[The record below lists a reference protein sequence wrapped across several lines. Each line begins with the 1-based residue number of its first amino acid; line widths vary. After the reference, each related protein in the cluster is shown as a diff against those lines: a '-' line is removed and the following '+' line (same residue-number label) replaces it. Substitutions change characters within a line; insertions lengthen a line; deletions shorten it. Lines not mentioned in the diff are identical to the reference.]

1 MTYDSFT
8 TLIGSCDTL
17 FKVLLI
23 FIGIDYI
30 TGILKA
36 IYNKKLNSGIGAK
49 GIIKKIGYILIVI
62 VAGLLDTLLNSPNYI
77 RNIICYMF
85 ITNEGISIIE
95 NWANMGINIPNFL
108 REKLDSMSN
117 NNDIK
122 K

>member
-1 MTYDSFT
+1 MTYNSFT
-8 TLIGSCDTL
+8 TLIDSCDTL

-30 TGILKA
+30 NGILKA

-62 VAGLLDTLLNSPNYI
+62 VAGLLDSLLNSPNYI

-85 ITNEGISIIE
+85 IANEGISIIE
-95 NWANMGINIPNFL
+95 NWANMGINIPSFL
-108 REKLDSMSN
+108 KEKLDSLSN
-117 NNDIK
+117 KNDIK